1 MIVTAAIATAWT
13 VLAVLTVAV
22 CRAARLGDQAR
33 RVSTA
38 HSASRPGPHAAR
50 RRHLASSSQ
59 TLTDASGL
67 IGLPDGGGNMD
78 ESALRPLTR
87 REV

>member
-1 MIVTAAIATAWT
+1 MIVTAAIVTTWT

-22 CRAARLGDQAR
+22 CRAARLGDRAR

-38 HSASRPGPHAAR
+38 HSASRPDPHAAR
-50 RRHLASSSQ
+50 RRHLASSSP
-59 TLTDASGL
+59 TPAASSACQ
-67 IGLPDGGGNMD
+67 GGNMD
-78 ESALRPLTR
+78 ESALQPLTW